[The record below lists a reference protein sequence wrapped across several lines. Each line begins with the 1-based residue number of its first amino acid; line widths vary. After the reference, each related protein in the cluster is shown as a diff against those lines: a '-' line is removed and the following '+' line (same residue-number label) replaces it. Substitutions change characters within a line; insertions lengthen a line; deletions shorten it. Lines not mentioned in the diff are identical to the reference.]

1 MEELAG
7 FAEGWDVGA
16 RETVGVK
23 DDPRFG
29 AWTAGKGV
37 APYRVGADSV
47 GAARVEVGPRALHR
61 A

>member
-1 MEELAG
+1 MEELTG

-16 RETVGVK
+16 GETVGVK

-29 AWTAGKGV
+29 AGTAGKAV

-47 GAARVEVGPRALHR
+47 GAALVEAGPGALQW